1 MQSSASAV
9 APDPAGTHLHAWRE
23 RVRDPSL
30 TALLIIQLCVIFV
43 AAPLAA
49 LGLPWARPVG
59 EGLVLALVLIVVTL
73 SNSRGAIVAIVIGLG
88 AILAHL
94 VLVER
99 PTAFTNG
106 FPGGSS
112 ILMFVALTWVVARA
126 VYAPGRINLHRIQGR
141 SSCTRILQ

>member
-9 APDPAGTHLHAWRE
+9 APDLAGTHLRAWRE
-23 RVRDPSL
+23 RVRDPRL

-73 SNSRGAIVAIVIGLG
+73 SNAAAPSSRSSSGLG
-88 AILAHL
+88 PYW
-94 VLVER
+94 
-99 PTAFTNG
+99 PT
-106 FPGGSS
+106 SYS
-112 ILMFVALTWVVARA
+112 
-126 VYAPGRINLHRIQGR
+126 
-141 SSCTRILQ
+141 